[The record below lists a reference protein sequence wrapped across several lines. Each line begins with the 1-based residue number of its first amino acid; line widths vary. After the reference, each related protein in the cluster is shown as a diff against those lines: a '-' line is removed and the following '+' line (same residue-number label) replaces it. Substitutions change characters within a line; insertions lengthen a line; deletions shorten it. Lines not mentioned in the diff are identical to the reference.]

1 MTPDPRLVAVTEK
14 HAEVVRARGGKDG
27 RTGWQHFR
35 FSLPWKF
42 LLAIDKAAKRR
53 GIGRAAYVRR
63 VLAHWVAADLEME
76 PAELLSLCPPALR
89 WGEFGGGARSDERD
103 DGTGFGDWDLVR
115 RD

>member
-14 HAEVVRARGGKDG
+14 HAAVVRARGGKDG

-35 FSLPWKF
+35 ISLPWKF

-53 GIGRAAYVRR
+53 GVGRATYIRR

-76 PAELLSLCPPALR
+76 PSELLSLCPRPLR
-89 WGEFGGGARSDERD
+89 WGEVGGTGRNDGRD
-103 DGTGFGDWDLVR
+103 DGAGFGDWDLVR
-115 RD
+115 RG